1 MRRVLLSLAVCIIC
15 LVLNAVP
22 VMAAADEGV
31 SFSQD
36 MQSFSGQVM
45 TLSQDT
51 RAYATPDES
60 STGGRAFS
68 KGESVYV
75 VGETDGWYQI
85 FYKGENLYIPVS
97 SINSEDAEEAQAQA
111 QALAED
117 VEVELKNA
125 EKRDT
130 VEIENAWRE
139 ARSRRNATIWRI
151 VIGVLVVVSI
161 VVSVIVGLKSKEVEK
176 DNK

>member
-85 FYKGENLYIPVS
+85 F
-97 SINSEDAEEAQAQA
+97 
-111 QALAED
+111 
-117 VEVELKNA
+117 
-125 EKRDT
+125 
-130 VEIENAWRE
+130 
-139 ARSRRNATIWRI
+139 
-151 VIGVLVVVSI
+151 
-161 VVSVIVGLKSKEVEK
+161 
-176 DNK
+176 

>member
-1 MRRVLLSLAVCIIC
+1 M
-15 LVLNAVP
+15 
-22 VMAAADEGV
+22 GV
-31 SFSQD
+31 
-36 MQSFSGQVM
+36 
-45 TLSQDT
+45 
-51 RAYATPDES
+51 E
-60 STGGRAFS
+60 
-68 KGESVYV
+68 
-75 VGETDGWYQI
+75 
-85 FYKGENLYIPVS
+85 FYSKGENLYIPVS